1 MKKAPLTSDPSDLF
15 NHSNSEEYLIHAPL
29 SVRMRPRSLEEIV
42 GQQHILGDG
51 KLLVRAIAADR
62 LSSLI
67 LYGPPGTGK
76 TTLSHCISQKTK
88 ACFER
93 INAVSSNVDDLRRVI
108 AASQNRY
115 SSAGRKT
122 IFFIDEIHRFNKA
135 QQDVLM
141 PDLEEGHLILIGAT
155 VLNPFFAL
163 TGPLLS
169 RSLIFELQSLTQ
181 KDIVMILERAV
192 HDQQRGLGH
201 LTLQMDPKAIEF
213 LAQASD
219 GDARKALN
227 ALEIGSLTASPD
239 SSGVIHFTLE
249 VAQESI
255 QKKQV
260 VYDQDGDAHYDTASA
275 FIKSMRGSD
284 PDAALY
290 WMAKMIYAGEDPRF
304 IARRICIC
312 AAEDV
317 GNADP
322 QALVMANAALQVSEF
337 IGLPEA
343 RIPLAQAAVYVA
355 CAPKS
360 NAVYLG
366 IDRALADVKTKKTQE
381 VPVHLKDASY
391 PGAKR
396 LGHGK
401 GYQYAHDFED
411 HYVPQEYIS
420 VETKYYEPTEMG
432 QEKLIKE
439 RLQKR
444 GRKHSSM

>member
-1 MKKAPLTSDPSDLF
+1 M
-15 NHSNSEEYLIHAPL
+15 
-29 SVRMRPRSLEEIV
+29 SVRMRPRFLEEYIGQEHIV
-42 GQQHILGDG
+42 GEG
-51 KLLVRAIAADR
+51 KLLTRAVESDR

-76 TTLSHCISQKTK
+76 TTLAHCISQRTN
-88 ACFER
+88 AQVER
-93 INAVSSNVDDLRRVI
+93 INAVSANVDDLRRII
-108 AASQNRY
+108 AASQNRF
-115 SSAGRKT
+115 ATTGRKT
-122 IFFIDEIHRFNKA
+122 ILFIDEIHRFNKA

-141 PDLEEGHLILIGAT
+141 PDLEQGQLILIGAT
-155 VLNPFFAL
+155 VFNPFFAL

-169 RSLIFELQSLTQ
+169 RSMVFELNPLSPAE
-181 KDIVMILERAV
+181 IIRILNRAIEDKER
-192 HDQQRGLGH
+192 GFGH
-201 LTLQMDPKAIEF
+201 LRVSADPTALAF
-213 LAQASD
+213 LAQTCD
-219 GDARKALN
+219 GDARRALN
-227 ALEIGSLTASPD
+227 ALEIGCRTTAPD
-239 SSGVIHFTLE
+239 ADGIIHFTLE

-260 VYDQDGDAHYDTASA
+260 VYDRDGDAHYDTASA

-284 PDAALY
+284 PDAVLY

-322 QALVMANAALQVSEF
+322 QALVIANAALQISEF

-366 IDRALADVKTKKTQE
+366 IEKALGDVKSKKTQE
-381 VPVHLKDASY
+381 VPTHLKDASY
-391 PGAKR
+391 RGAKR
-396 LGHGK
+396 LEHGK
-401 GYQYAHDFED
+401 GYKYAHDFKD
-411 HYVPQEYIS
+411 HYVDQEYMP
-420 VETKYYEPTEMG
+420 VNAQYYAPTDMG
-432 QEKLIKE
+432 QEKDIKQ
-439 RLQKR
+439 RLSR
-444 GRKHSSM
+444 GKHKTE

>member
-1 MKKAPLTSDPSDLF
+1 
-15 NHSNSEEYLIHAPL
+15 
-29 SVRMRPRSLEEIV
+29 MRPRSLAEYVGQEHIV
-42 GQQHILGDG
+42 GGG
-51 KLLVRAIAADR
+51 KLLTRSVESDR

-76 TTLSHCISQKTK
+76 TTLAHCISQKTN
-88 ACFER
+88 AQVER
-93 INAVSSNVDDLRRVI
+93 INAVAANVDDLRRII
-108 AASQNRY
+108 AASQNRF
-115 SSAGRKT
+115 ATTGRKT
-122 IFFIDEIHRFNKA
+122 ILFIDEIHRFNKA

-141 PDLEEGHLILIGAT
+141 PDLEQGQLILIGAT
-155 VLNPFFAL
+155 VFNPFFAL

-169 RSLIFELQSLTQ
+169 RSMVFELNPLSHS
-181 KDIVMILERAV
+181 DIITILNRAIE
-192 HDQQRGLGH
+192 DKERGLGD
-201 LTLQMDPKAIEF
+201 LRVKADSTALAF
-213 LAQASD
+213 LAQTSD
-219 GDARKALN
+219 GDARRALN
-227 ALEIGSLTASPD
+227 ALEIGCRTTAPD
-239 SSGVIHFTLE
+239 AGGDIHFSIE

-260 VYDQDGDAHYDTASA
+260 VYDRDGDAHYDTASA

-284 PDAALY
+284 PDAVLY

-322 QALVMANAALQVSEF
+322 QALVVANAALQISEF

-366 IDRALADVKTKKTQE
+366 MEKALGDVKSKKTQE

-391 PGAKR
+391 RGAKR

-401 GYQYAHDFED
+401 DYKYVHDFKD
-411 HYVPQEYIS
+411 HYVDQEYLP
-420 VETKYYEPTEMG
+420 VDAQYYVPTDMG
-432 QEKLIKE
+432 QERDIKQRLIKG
-439 RLQKR
+439 KY
-444 GRKHSSM
+444 KK